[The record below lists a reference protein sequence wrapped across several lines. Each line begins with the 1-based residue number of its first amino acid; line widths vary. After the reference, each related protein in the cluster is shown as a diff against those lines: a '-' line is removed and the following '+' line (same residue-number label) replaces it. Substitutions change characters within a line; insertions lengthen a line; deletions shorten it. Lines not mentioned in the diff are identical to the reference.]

1 MKVSIWSAVIA
12 AILILFCAAA
22 YAKDGSPSGEA
33 ADGYIF
39 SLNRKTAETFYEMKE
54 QRLKAVEAKKAEEEE
69 KLKEQEKKGKGD
81 KIQGKTGRTATSWQ
95 VLNR

>member
-1 MKVSIWSAVIA
+1 MKVGIWSAVIA

-22 YAKDGSPSGEA
+22 FAKEGAPSGEA

-39 SLNRKTAETFYEMKE
+39 SLNRKSADSLYSLKE
-54 QRLKAVEAKKAEEEE
+54 QRLKAVEAKKAEAEE
-69 KLKEQEKKGKGD
+69 KLREQEQKAKVD
-81 KIQGKTGRTATSWQ
+81 KIGRKTNRQAKSWQ

>member
-22 YAKDGSPSGEA
+22 YAKEGAPSSET

-39 SLNRKTAETFYEMKE
+39 SLNQKSAETLYSLKE
-54 QRLKAVEAKKAEEEE
+54 QRLKTLEAKKTEE
-69 KLKEQEKKGKGD
+69 KEKVGKQEQKAKGD
-81 KIQGKTGRTATSWQ
+81 KIQRKTGRTATSWQ